1 MPGRHVNDH
10 QMRLYMK
17 LRLTEGLPTAAAR
30 AGLSVAT
37 AYRIEH
43 DPRLPS
49 QKKAPRGRRRPDP
62 LGEIFDAEVVPLLK
76 GAPGIRPVAV
86 FEELLR
92 RHPELARSVRR
103 TLERRIRGWRA
114 VYGEDRD
121 VVFRQVHGLGRLGL
135 SDFTE
140 MDSLGVTVGG
150 LPLDHRL
157 YHFRLACSGFE
168 HAHVILGGESYVALA
183 DGLALVSW
191 SLQSA
196 HSEGTTMSKSKF
208 AKRYTPEFRRQM
220 VALVRSGR
228 SPSELSKEFGCT
240 SWSINRWM
248 KQAERDMG
256 RGDGGLTTVEREELT
271 RLRRENRQLRVER
284 EILSKAAAWFA
295 QESAPNSKRSSDS

>member
-1 MPGRHVNDH
+1 
-10 QMRLYMK
+10 LYMK

-37 AYRIEH
+37 ASRIEH

-150 LPLDHRL
+150 
-157 YHFRLACSGFE
+157 
-168 HAHVILGGESYVALA
+168 
-183 DGLALVSW
+183 
-191 SLQSA
+191 
-196 HSEGTTMSKSKF
+196 
-208 AKRYTPEFRRQM
+208 
-220 VALVRSGR
+220 
-228 SPSELSKEFGCT
+228 
-240 SWSINRWM
+240 
-248 KQAERDMG
+248 
-256 RGDGGLTTVEREELT
+256 
-271 RLRRENRQLRVER
+271 
-284 EILSKAAAWFA
+284 
-295 QESAPNSKRSSDS
+295 